1 MELFPLLNST
11 SKTREKIMPKMEMD
25 TSNKINFDRI
35 KQNVVEFFTTHFSK
49 ISADTLGWLAA
60 IALHAST
67 IPTLLALLT
76 GLTDD
81 TPNIDIVMF
90 MWFGLILLFGR
101 AIILKDMLNIV
112 TIGFGFVVQAVLM
125 ALILFK

>member
-1 MELFPLLNST
+1 MPILTST
-11 SKTREKIMPKMEMD
+11 PKPKSIKMQ
-25 TSNKINFDRI
+25 TSNKIDIERI
-35 KQNVVEFFTTHFSK
+35 KYNVVDFFTTHVSK

-60 IALHAST
+60 IALHAAT

-76 GLTDD
+76 GLTDI
-81 TPNIDIVMF
+81 TPSVDIVMF
-90 MWFGLILLFGR
+90 MWLGLVLLFSR

>member
-1 MELFPLLNST
+1 MKLFPILNST
-11 SKTREKIMPKMEMD
+11 SVNKEKIMSEEKAL
-25 TSNKINFDRI
+25 NKISFDKI
-35 KQNVVEFFTTHFSK
+35 KQSIVEFFTTHFSK

-60 IALHAST
+60 IALHAAT

-76 GLTDD
+76 GMTDD
-81 TPNIDIVMF
+81 TPNVDIVMF
-90 MWFGLILLFGR
+90 MWLGLILLFGR

-112 TIGFGFVVQAVLM
+112 TIGFGFVVQAILM

>member
-1 MELFPLLNST
+1 MPLLNST
-11 SKTREKIMPKMEMD
+11 RRPKPYKME

-35 KQNVVEFFTTHFSK
+35 KQNVVEFFSTHFSK

-60 IALHAST
+60 IALHAAT

-76 GLTDD
+76 GLTDS
-81 TPNIDIVMF
+81 TPSIDVVMF
-90 MWFGLILLFGR
+90 MWLGLVLLFGR
-101 AIILKDMLNIV
+101 AVILKDMLNIV
-112 TIGFGFVVQAVLM
+112 TIGLGFVIQAFLM